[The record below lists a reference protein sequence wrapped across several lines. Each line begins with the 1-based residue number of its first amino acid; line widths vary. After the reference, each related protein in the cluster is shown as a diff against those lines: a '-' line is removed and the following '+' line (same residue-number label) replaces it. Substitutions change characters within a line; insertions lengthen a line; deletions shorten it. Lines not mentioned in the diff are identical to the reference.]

1 MPRKIEKKERGV
13 FEKEPGSQIW
23 WIRYYIDGRERRE
36 KVGRRGDEF
45 LLTPPELLSFK
56 INDVVLSL

>member
-13 FEKEPGSQIW
+13 FEREPGSDIW

-36 KVGRRGDEF
+36 KSGPSR
-45 LLTPPELLSFK
+45 
-56 INDVVLSL
+56 